1 MTLSVRNKKQI
12 NFNLILAYPWWNG
25 TKRNSCQF
33 RIRFRTLIKLFKFYG
48 CWACWRNL
56 IEELGEIL
64 KYLKVLTFITRL
76 PVKLQKKDWDCKFS
90 WNVKCSS
97 VKLKTPLM
105 IYVLLAFYECRMT
118 KILEKIYLILKTSR
132 KKYFYI
138 FMKTVEVQTR
148 VKIWR
153 NVKFHLSASD

>member
-12 NFNLILAYPWWNG
+12 NFNLILAYPWWNR

-90 WNVKCSS
+90 WIVKCSS
-97 VKLKTPLM
+97 VKLETPLM
-105 IYVLLAFYECRMT
+105 IYVLLAFNECRMT
-118 KILEKIYLILKTSR
+118 KILEKICLLLKLLENILIFPWKLWR
-132 KKYFYI
+132 F
-138 FMKTVEVQTR
+138 TR
-148 VKIWR
+148 ELKIWR
-153 NVKFHLSASD
+153 NVKFHLAASD